1 MASIAANRSSE
12 LQIRIFYNANSVRL
26 SSGSDVAL
34 PFVFKNIVTTAVLP
48 SLLAECFCLETKSFI
63 DFTQKEESECFEDD
77 VIQTRAIGTGD
88 AIKLRMK
95 RYLMDATEGFEVRDN
110 HSLDHLA
117 LLILRQL
124 QQAQFF
130 IITRFLL
137 VQLQFNCKDRMSSG
151 LNFLHYDS
159 SFSVSHL
166 TSWKICVSNRLRSS
180 VFSPAFLQLQFQV
193 YECRPWSNRTTH
205 PLDIAPTSS

>member
-1 MASIAANRSSE
+1 MC
-12 LQIRIFYNANSVRL
+12 
-26 SSGSDVAL
+26 
-34 PFVFKNIVTTAVLP
+34 
-48 SLLAECFCLETKSFI
+48 ECFILQKSCDLI
-63 DFTQKEESECFEDD
+63 IITQNIGFSYKGEKEESECFEDD

-137 VQLQFNCKDRMSSG
+137 VQLQFNCKV
-151 LNFLHYDS
+151 N
-159 SFSVSHL
+159 
-166 TSWKICVSNRLRSS
+166 K
-180 VFSPAFLQLQFQV
+180 A
-193 YECRPWSNRTTH
+193 
-205 PLDIAPTSS
+205 